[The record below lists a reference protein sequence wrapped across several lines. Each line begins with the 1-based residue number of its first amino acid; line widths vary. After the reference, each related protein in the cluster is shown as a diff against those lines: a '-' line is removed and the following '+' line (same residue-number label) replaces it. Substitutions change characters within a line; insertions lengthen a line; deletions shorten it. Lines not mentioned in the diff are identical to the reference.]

1 MGRPHTLAD
10 PEKCRQVAEMFVAG
24 CTRPEIAEVMGI
36 TDLDTV
42 TRWRRDPRVKA
53 IAFKLIEDRVL
64 EVTRKVDSVIAQ
76 RLQEA
81 ENLTMKELLEVRKE
95 FLGGK
100 LRERTE
106 NADEGTM
113 AEAMELLENDPNF
126 VDRLEKAFQR
136 DAVEHPNGD

>member
-53 IAFKLIEDRVL
+53 IAHKLIDDRVL
-64 EVTRKVDSVIAQ
+64 QITRKVDGVIAE
-76 RLQEA
+76 RLQHANE
-81 ENLTMKELLEVRKE
+81 MSVRELLDIRKE

-100 LRERTE
+100 LREKTE
-106 NADEGTM
+106 NVDDDTISQAMDALEGDEG
-113 AEAMELLENDPNF
+113 F
-126 VDRLEKAFQR
+126 VEQVERLFNKS
-136 DAVEHPNGD
+136 GDDGG